1 MAICPLPEAVCVHPD
16 GSPAAAPA
24 TKPVRPV
31 PDLASPLG
39 SPASGGAVPFRFPA
53 ADLVSLA

>member
-1 MAICPLPEAVCVHPD
+1 MAICPLPEAACVRTD

-24 TKPVRPV
+24 TKPVRSV
-31 PDLASPLG
+31 RNLALPLG
-39 SPASGGAVPFRFPA
+39 SPASGGAVPFRFPD